1 MALQPVQGG
10 REPLGQFDGYFL
22 DTQSFLGGEVCTFI
36 AVPSASNPGPAD
48 SADGYLYGGTT
59 IPAVTK
65 SQLSNST
72 TLAGPYMLADDGT
85 ASYAGTVSTG
95 YGTLFGTVVGG
106 TVGQTQIGSGTVLGP
121 PTQTGSSRITCWDKP
136 GLYKVSLDA
145 CDPTAATGLQP
156 TNSTLTTGAK
166 LYAMASG
173 AAHPGFLTP
182 AVAST
187 VVGGSGGTTGQVLAR
202 FVEFETNRSLVT
214 TPNRL
219 VAALNSPSANPAV
232 SLTQKVQF
240 AVFSFLPES
249 TLVA

>member
-22 DTQSFLGGEVCTFI
+22 DTLSFLGGEVCTLI
-36 AVPSASNPGPAD
+36 AVAISANPGPAD

-65 SQLSNST
+65 SQLT
-72 TLAGPYMLADDGT
+72 TSITQPLFLADDGT

-121 PTQTGSSRITCWDKP
+121 PTATGSGRITCWDKP
-136 GLYKVSLDA
+136 GVYKVSLDA

-156 TNSTLTTGAK
+156 TNSTLTTGAA
-166 LYAMASG
+166 LYAESG
-173 AAHPGFLTP
+173 TGVHPGFLTP
-182 AVAST
+182 NNLLTSNVGYSSSKAQ
-187 VVGGSGGTTGQVLAR
+187 VVGR
-202 FVEFETNRSLVT
+202 FIEFETNRALVT

-219 VAALNSPSANPAV
+219 VAALNSPSANPQV

>member
-1 MALQPVQGG
+1 MAKFVHSLQFPQ
-10 REPLGQFDGYFL
+10 
-22 DTQSFLGGEVCTFI
+22 
-36 AVPSASNPGPAD
+36 PATLAPRI

-65 SQLSNST
+65 SQLSNSA

-121 PTQTGSSRITCWDKP
+121 PTATGSGRITCWDKP

-145 CDPTAATGLQP
+145 CDPLAATGLQP
-156 TNSTLTTGAK
+156 TNATLTTGAK
-166 LYAMASG
+166 LYVQSG
-173 AAHPGFLTP
+173 AGAHPGFLTP
-182 AVAST
+182 AYTAGQ
-187 VVGGSGGTTGQVLAR
+187 VVGDGGSSHAQVLAR
-202 FVEFETNRSLVT
+202 FVEFETNRALVT

>member
-22 DTQSFLGGEVCTFI
+22 DTLSFLGGEVCTFI

-65 SQLSNST
+65 SQLAVAQ
-72 TLAGPYMLADDGT
+72 AGPYMLADDGT

-156 TNSTLTTGAK
+156 TNATLTTGAPLFVEAK
-166 LYAMASG
+166 GSAN
-173 AAHPGFLTP
+173 PGFLTP
-182 AVAST
+182 LHTATT
-187 VVGGSGGTTGQVLAR
+187 VGWNGSLATVLAR
-202 FVEFETNRSLVT
+202 FVEFETNRALVT

-219 VAALNSPSANPAV
+219 VAALNSPSANPQV

-240 AVFSFLPES
+240 AVFSFMPES
-249 TLVA
+249 SLLA